1 MSINID
7 RIKKALPV
15 EEGLGR
21 RSVIRNRPDVG
32 EVVVDCVLRRRPFG
46 EIAKRCG
53 VTITTLD
60 RFRARFV
67 TDEIKKI
74 VMVEAEKAGSEAD
87 DAVINK
93 GQDDVQQGLRSI
105 IREQKEIYKLMKD
118 KIGDGRD
125 VEDLAPA
132 LGQLL
137 RDQGQSFERL
147 LKSYTALKEKTTVV
161 LSINE
166 APEWAVL
173 QEVLY
178 ATFEQHPEAFEAFR
192 ALAHQ
197 RNLRLEQ

>member
-1 MSINID
+1 MSITD
-7 RIKKALPV
+7 KVKKALPA
-15 EEGLGR
+15 ESGLGR
-21 RSVIRNRPDVG
+21 RSLIRNRADVA

-53 VTITTLD
+53 VELTTLD
-60 RFRARFV
+60 RFRNKFI

-74 VMVEAEKAGSEAD
+74 VLAEDQMATHD
-87 DAVINK
+87 DLDEKINK
-93 GQDDVQQGLRSI
+93 GQDGIQQGLRSI
-105 IREQKEIYKLMKD
+105 IKEQKDLYKLMKD

-147 LKSYTALKEKTTVV
+147 LKSYTALKEKTTIV

-166 APEWAVL
+166 SPEWAKL

-178 ATFEQHPEAFEAFR
+178 AVFADHPDAFEAFR
-192 ALAHQ
+192 ALSQ
-197 RNLRLEQ
+197 ERRLRIE

>member
-1 MSINID
+1 MSINMD
-7 RIKKALPV
+7 RVKKALPV

-21 RSVIRNRPDVG
+21 RSVLRNRPDVG

-60 RFRARFV
+60 RFRAKFV
-67 TDEIKKI
+67 TDEVQKI
-74 VMVEAEKAGSEAD
+74 VVAEAERAEMAAD

-105 IREQKEIYKLMKD
+105 IREQKEIYQLMKD

-166 APEWAVL
+166 SPEWSRL
-173 QEVLY
+173 QECLY
-178 ATFEQHPEAFEAFR
+178 VVFEAHPDAFEMFR
-192 ALAHQ
+192 DEVAS
-197 RNLRLEQ
+197 RRLRIE